1 MPEAEEGENMMEGE
15 EDMIVDFK
23 HFQKQHCRKCGI
35 VCDWE
40 WDVEVESIGHCSK
53 GYAQE
58 FLPYNEEN

>member
-1 MPEAEEGENMMEGE
+1 MMEGE